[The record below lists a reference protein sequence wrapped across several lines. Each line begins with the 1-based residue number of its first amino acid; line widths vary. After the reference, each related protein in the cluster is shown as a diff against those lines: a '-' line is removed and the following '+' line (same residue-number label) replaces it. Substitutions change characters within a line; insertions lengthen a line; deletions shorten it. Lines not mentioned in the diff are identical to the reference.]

1 MARTRTSTP
10 AADGFRMP
18 AEWEPHDGCWML
30 WPQRPDAWRWG
41 GKPAQE
47 AFAAVA
53 AAVAAGGDPVT
64 VGVDARQYAAGRAAP
79 PPEARGPPP
88 PPGAGGVELPPAAG
102 GWRAAGPTF
111 VVDGRGGRRAVD
123 WPFNA

>member
-30 WPQRPDAWRWG
+30 WPQRPDTWRWG
-41 GKPAQE
+41 AKPAQE

-64 VGVDARQYAAGRAAP
+64 EGVGAGQDNAAGAAV
-79 PPEARGPPP
+79 
-88 PPGAGGVELPPAAG
+88 PPGVRVVELSADG
-102 GWRAAGPTF
+102 GWMRDVGPAF
-111 VVDGRGGRRAVD
+111 VVDGRGARRAV
-123 WPFNA
+123 

>member
-1 MARTRTSTP
+1 MARTLTSTP

-18 AEWEPHDGCWML
+18 AEWEPHAGCWML
-30 WPQRPDAWRWG
+30 WPQRPDTWRWG

-64 VGVDARQYAAGRAAP
+64 MGVADFSKI
-79 PPEARGPPP
+79 
-88 PPGAGGVELPPAAG
+88 GG
-102 GWRAAGPTF
+102 
-111 VVDGRGGRRAVD
+111 
-123 WPFNA
+123 